1 MHHRNITRQSFIAA
15 IERGIHAAPGLDAA
29 TRQGLRHVA
38 EHATKAAAGTSYAGP
53 CPCPFAAVAGR
64 PPSSMAPVEL
74 NFADAYDDWIDR
86 YYGAAPT
93 TRSIELTVLG

>member
-29 TRQGLRHVA
+29 T
-38 EHATKAAAGTSYAGP
+38 
-53 CPCPFAAVAGR
+53 
-64 PPSSMAPVEL
+64 
-74 NFADAYDDWIDR
+74 FADAYDDWIDR